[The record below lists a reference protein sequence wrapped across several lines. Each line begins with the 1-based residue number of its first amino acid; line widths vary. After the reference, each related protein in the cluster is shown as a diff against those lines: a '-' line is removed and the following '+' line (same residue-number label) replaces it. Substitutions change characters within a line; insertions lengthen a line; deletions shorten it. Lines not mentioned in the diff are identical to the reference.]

1 MKRNCIFYVISLCV
15 CILSASCNNHNWHS
29 MRVGNYSSQHV
40 YITSINGL
48 NCDEIYKSL
57 GSVLPNG
64 GRPSNT
70 TLPKKITHYLLSSGF
85 LNFNHLPN
93 YLPLFTRLS
102 CRQSIWQFSIVV
114 LPPLLHGIMWSASI
128 SSNLKVFP
136 HLGQTP
142 FCCS

>member
-1 MKRNCIFYVISLCV
+1 MFRPIGIPQTTPAPHPPKIEGYVALTPLTAQRSPLSVFFSLC
-15 CILSASCNNHNWHS
+15 LSFWLYHQHQVIFKHS
-29 MRVGNYSSQHV
+29 
-40 YITSINGL
+40 
-48 NCDEIYKSL
+48 
-57 GSVLPNG
+57 
-64 GRPSNT
+64 
-70 TLPKKITHYLLSSGF
+70 PKKITHYLLSSGF